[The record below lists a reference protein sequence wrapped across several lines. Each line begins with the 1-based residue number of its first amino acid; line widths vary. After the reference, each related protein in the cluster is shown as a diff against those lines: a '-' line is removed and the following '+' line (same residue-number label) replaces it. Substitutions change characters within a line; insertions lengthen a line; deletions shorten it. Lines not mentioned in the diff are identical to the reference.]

1 MDSVESSHMLVP
13 GEFHSRLEPESGGRD
28 LRPGDQ
34 AVGPCDRSLR
44 RPAAA
49 RPPHAPERGW
59 SWRLLG
65 PFHITGVFWYRF
77 HGWIIRSVPEPL
89 LRAVSV
95 VFALLFFVCLRNIRA
110 AIASNLEAVL
120 GPCGWWERQRR
131 IYGTIWSFGWC
142 LNERHERLT
151 THRPF
156 RIEAEAIE
164 NWNEVAVPGRGLVL
178 VTAHLGNFEVGSML
192 PSELQGRHV
201 HLVREPEVD
210 AQAQAFLQE
219 VLAGFTQAQYTMH
232 FQNDDPLQ
240 GIELLDALRRGE
252 IVATQGDRP
261 RAGGRSID
269 ATLFGRPFP
278 LPPGPAALARTADA
292 PLLPVFV
299 FREGRR
305 RYRVVFRPPIHAAR
319 TDDITADLTAAMGRV
334 VTEIEWA
341 IRRAPHQ
348 WFCFRRLWP

>member
-1 MDSVESSHMLVP
+1 
-13 GEFHSRLEPESGGRD
+13 
-28 LRPGDQ
+28 
-34 AVGPCDRSLR
+34 
-44 RPAAA
+44 
-49 RPPHAPERGW
+49 
-59 SWRLLG
+59 
-65 PFHITGVFWYRF
+65 
-77 HGWIIRSVPEPL
+77 
-89 LRAVSV
+89 VSV

-131 IYGTIWSFGWC
+131 IYRTIWSFGWC

-156 RIEAEAIE
+156 QIEAEAIE
-164 NWNEVAVPGRGLVL
+164 NWNEVAMPGRGLVL

-210 AQAQAFLQE
+210 AQAQVFLQE

-232 FQNDDPLQ
+232 FQSDDPLQ

-319 TDDITADLTAAMGRV
+319 TNDITADLTAIMGRV

>member
-1 MDSVESSHMLVP
+1 MTCTP
-13 GEFHSRLEPESGGRD
+13 PRT
-28 LRPGDQ
+28 RPRT
-34 AVGPCDRSLR
+34 A
-44 RPAAA
+44 PAAA
-49 RPPHAPERGW
+49 KPPHAPERGW

-89 LRAVSV
+89 LRVVSV

-131 IYGTIWSFGWC
+131 IYRTIWSFGWC

-156 RIEAEAIE
+156 QIEAEAIE

-232 FQNDDPLQ
+232 FQSDDPLQ

-319 TDDITADLTAAMGRV
+319 TNDITADLTAIMGRV

>member
-1 MDSVESSHMLVP
+1 MTCTP
-13 GEFHSRLEPESGGRD
+13 PRT
-28 LRPGDQ
+28 RPRT
-34 AVGPCDRSLR
+34 A
-44 RPAAA
+44 PAAA
-49 RPPHAPERGW
+49 KPPHAPERGW

-89 LRAVSV
+89 LRVVSV

-131 IYGTIWSFGWC
+131 IYRTIWSFGWC

-156 RIEAEAIE
+156 QIEAEAIE

-232 FQNDDPLQ
+232 FQSDDPLR

-319 TDDITADLTAAMGRV
+319 TNDITADLTAIMGRV